1 VFSVLPDDY
10 PARQARKRIHS
21 MRMILFQ
28 PIVNPQH
35 GAAKFDL
42 TLPTDRLENTHIVR
56 SVRMPNL
63 RLLQFTPFPRA
74 EESE

>member
-1 VFSVLPDDY
+1 MFPASPDDY
-10 PARQARKRIHS
+10 PGRKGRKRIQN
-21 MRMILFQ
+21 MRMILLQ
-28 PIVNPQH
+28 PIVSPQH

-42 TLPTDRLENTHIVR
+42 TLTTDRLENTHIVR

-63 RLLQFTPFPRA
+63 RPLQFAAFPRA

>member
-1 VFSVLPDDY
+1 VFSASPDDNA
-10 PARQARKRIHS
+10 ARQGRKRIHN
-21 MRMILFQ
+21 MRMILVQ
-28 PIVNPQH
+28 PFVSAQH
-35 GAAKFDL
+35 GATKFDL

-63 RLLQFTPFPRA
+63 RPLQFTPFPRA